1 MTSRP
6 EYIQARRF
14 GCRLELVFYL
24 SISVLLP
31 KYMGLV
37 MKVVAITHLTALKN
51 VTVHQLRTADIVH
64 LGRDWRAEDVYTNF

>member
-1 MTSRP
+1 
-6 EYIQARRF
+6 
-14 GCRLELVFYL
+14 
-24 SISVLLP
+24 
-31 KYMGLV
+31 MGLV